1 MTMAAALAMGFPCM
15 QPDKVRPRLPGPAV
29 ACQEAAPACLTAS
42 ARSRR
47 S

>member
-15 QPDKVRPRLPGPAV
+15 QPDKVRPRPPGPAV
-29 ACQEAAPACLTAS
+29 APPEAATACLTAS